1 MDAGS
6 SLHLKPGLDANNI
19 DDDKINITVTSF
31 FKMISTDP
39 KENGYYVKL
48 NDFQG
53 NCNNKPE
60 ATVLIDGND
69 KM

>member
-6 SLHLKPGLDANNI
+6 SLHLKPDLDANN
-19 DDDKINITVTSF
+19 KIKITVTSF

-60 ATVLIDGND
+60 ATVLIDGNN

>member
-19 DDDKINITVTSF
+19 DDNKIHITVTCF
-31 FKMISTDP
+31 FKMISTDSE
-39 KENGYYVKL
+39 ENGYYVKL
-48 NDFQG
+48 NEFQG
-53 NCNNKPE
+53 NYNNKPE
-60 ATVLIDGND
+60 ATVLIDANN

>member
-19 DDDKINITVTSF
+19 DSNNINITVTSF

-48 NDFQG
+48 SDFQG
-53 NCNNKPE
+53 NCNNKPQ
-60 ATVLIDGND
+60 ATVLIDGNN

>member
-1 MDAGS
+1 M
-6 SLHLKPGLDANNI
+6 
-19 DDDKINITVTSF
+19 TYF

-48 NDFQG
+48 NNFQG

-60 ATVLIDGND
+60 ATVLIDGNN